1 MTGCFSALDVIQ
13 TNLTILHFIQLAQ
26 TSYPVIVSS
35 MNTGKELKMNKNDLI
50 RWEYLVSLIR
60 PNYSLWMKW
69 VSSQN
74 QAQSDNKAR

>member
-13 TNLTILHFIQLAQ
+13 TNLTILHFIQLAH

-50 RWEYLVSLIR
+50 R
-60 PNYSLWMKW
+60 
-69 VSSQN
+69 
-74 QAQSDNKAR
+74 